1 MPQARRQ
8 GLRHS
13 TKRPEPAW
21 TVSCYQH
28 FWWRVGT
35 TIVVA
40 VIDRQAR
47 IASGIDR
54 ETRTVSH
61 PLHPCRRKEDMPA
74 MSIRD
79 KAYIVGIYEHPTRMA
94 ADKSLF
100 QLHAE
105 SAQGALED
113 AGLTKNDNDIDGYFC
128 AAGDT
133 PGLGGLSM
141 VDYLG
146 LKLKHLDSTDVGGSP
161 YLLQCG
167 HAAEAIA
174 LGKCSIAL
182 ITFAGRPPA
191 EGVQTGR
198 GPRTPA
204 TPRPES

>member
-61 PLHPCRRKEDMPA
+61 PLHPCRHKEAMPS

-105 SAQGALED
+105 AAQGALAD
-113 AGLTKNDNDIDGYFC
+113 AGLTKNDIDGYFC
-128 AAGDT
+128 ASGDT
-133 PGLGGLSM
+133 PGLGALPIGA
-141 VDYLG
+141 YLRP
-146 LKLKHLDSTDVGGSP
+146 KLRHLPSTQVGGSAHP
-161 YLLQCG
+161 LD
-167 HAAEAIA
+167 
-174 LGKCSIAL
+174 
-182 ITFAGRPPA
+182 
-191 EGVQTGR
+191 
-198 GPRTPA
+198 
-204 TPRPES
+204 